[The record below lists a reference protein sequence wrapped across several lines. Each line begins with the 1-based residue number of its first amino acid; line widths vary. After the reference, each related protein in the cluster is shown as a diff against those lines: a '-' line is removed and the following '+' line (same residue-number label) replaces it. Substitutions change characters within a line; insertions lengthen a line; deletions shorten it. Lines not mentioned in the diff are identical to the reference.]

1 MSEDDRTLWC
11 GNLSEN
17 VTEEI
22 LYELFLQA
30 GPLENVKI
38 PRDADR
44 RQRSYAFITFQH
56 ACSVEYA
63 INIFEGT
70 ALLQRPLTLHRKTSS
85 GSNANNA
92 LAQTN
97 FNHQTGSSSSSSN
110 NNRGRRLVAN
120 EIAPVHFAHPQPL
133 DGNAFAGTDIN
144 LDRLSAVY
152 GQNDLISKLTMG
164 LNSSSYVFTPE
175 LLAQLGQHMLGAD
188 LPPLDDVNQQQSTL
202 RTKMKRND
210 RSHHRDRHQQKP
222 YSRDDR
228 YDRYDRNDRNDSHNR
243 HRYDDNGGR
252 KGNDHE
258 KDQYRNSRRRR

>member
-11 GNLSEN
+11 GNLSES

-70 ALLQRPLTLHRKTSS
+70 ALLQRPLTLHRKTRS
-85 GSNANNA
+85 GSNASS
-92 LAQTN
+92 AQTN
-97 FNHQTGSSSSSSN
+97 LNHPTGSSSNSN
-110 NNRGRRLVAN
+110 TSRRSAN
-120 EIAPVHFAHPQPL
+120 DVPAVQFAQPQKL
-133 DGNAFAGTDIN
+133 DGNAFAGPDKS
-144 LDRLSAVY
+144 LDGFNASF
-152 GQNDLISKLTMG
+152 GQNDLLSTMTMA
-164 LNSSSYVFTPE
+164 LNSSPYVFTPE
-175 LLAQLGQHMLGAD
+175 LLAQLGQQMLGAD
-188 LPPLDDVNQQQSTL
+188 LPPLDDVNQQQSAL
-202 RTKMKRND
+202 RTKMTRND
-210 RSHHRDRHQQKP
+210 RSHYRDRHQKKP

-228 YDRYDRNDRNDSHNR
+228 YDRNDSHIR
-243 HRYDDNGGR
+243 HRYDSSSGR
-252 KGNDHE
+252 KSNDHE
-258 KDQYRNSRRRR
+258 KDQYRNNRRRR